1 MSAYRKNHVKRD
13 PESGRYAVRSG
24 FDDEDTAMEHLAW
37 TVLGGEQVGTR
48 KAKTPEVDAW
58 DDLYIPEAPK

>member
-1 MSAYRKNHVKRD
+1 
-13 PESGRYAVRSG
+13 
-24 FDDEDTAMEHLAW
+24 MEHLAW